1 MVETM
6 LESFAM
12 LFVVMNPIS
21 TAVVFAGASGDSSV
35 ETQRSVALKSVL
47 VAFGI
52 LFAFALGGDD
62 ILRLVGVRLFSLK
75 IAGGILLLLVSLKMV
90 LDPPS
95 DSGEVSGKSLEEMM
109 VFPLA
114 MPIIAGPASIL
125 TTVVLIKRAGPD
137 YVMQSIIV
145 GIIMAILLIT
155 FLLLLISSKVAKL
168 LGRQGNEI
176 LTRILGIL
184 LCSLSV
190 EMIIDGLT
198 LAGVF
203 PQ

>member
-1 MVETM
+1 MLITV

-21 TAVVFAGASGDSSV
+21 TAVYFAGASGASSS
-35 ETQRSVALKSVL
+35 ETHRSVALKSVL

-52 LFAFALGGDD
+52 LLSFAIGGDD

-75 IAGGILLLLVSLKMV
+75 IAGGILLFLVSLGMV
-90 LDPPS
+90 LGPANDSNEQSKKCLS
-95 DSGEVSGKSLEEMM
+95 DIV

-125 TTVVLIKRAGPD
+125 TTVVLIKRAESD

-145 GIIMAILLIT
+145 GIIIAILLIT
-155 FLLLLISSKVAKL
+155 LLLLLVSSKVAKL

-203 PQ
+203 PK

>member
-1 MVETM
+1 MVITV

-21 TAVVFAGASGDSSV
+21 TAIFFAGAGGESSS
-35 ETQRSVALKSVL
+35 ETRRSVALKSVL

-52 LFAFALGGDD
+52 LFAFAIGGDD
-62 ILRLVGVRLFSLK
+62 VLQLVGVRLFSLK
-75 IAGGILLLLVSLKMV
+75 IAGGILLFLVSLSMV
-90 LDPPS
+90 LGPSS
-95 DSGEVSGKSLEEMM
+95 DSNQQPKKSLEEMM

-125 TTVVLIKRAGPD
+125 TTVVLIKRAGSD

-145 GIIMAILLIT
+145 GIIIGILLVT
-155 FLLLLISSKVAKL
+155 FLLLLFSSKVAKL

-190 EMIIDGLT
+190 EMIIDGLS

-203 PQ
+203 PK